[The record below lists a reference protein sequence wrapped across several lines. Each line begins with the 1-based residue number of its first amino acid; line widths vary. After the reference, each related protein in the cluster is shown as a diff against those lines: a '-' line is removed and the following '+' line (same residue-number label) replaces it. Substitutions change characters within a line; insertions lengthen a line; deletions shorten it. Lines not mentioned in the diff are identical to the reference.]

1 MALIMLLTLH
11 LFANWRAVRSCCLK
25 SLNRQRANILFSNL
39 IGDSRILTPAQVA
52 ARENIFEKDA
62 VLRWQQGSVLGHC
75 RIGTPLASVLQIMT
89 SANNAATGSAK
100 VRKGDLNRLLQ
111 IFERKEYLIWFSPA
125 NKSASIVLRA
135 NARTMDQLEAWVQS
149 LVIAKRYQSGEGLI
163 LAEQV
168 SHTAIMG
175 ELEET
180 KRIAERVIRDF
191 NEPLRQV
198 GWDLDAAALE
208 TGPGTRMSQAS
219 RTKD

>member
-25 SLNRQRANILFSNL
+25 SLNRQRANILFSSL
-39 IGDSRILTPAQVA
+39 IGDGRILSPAQVA
-52 ARENIFEKDA
+52 TRENIFEKDA
-62 VLRWQQGSVLGHC
+62 VLRWQQGTVLGQC
-75 RIGTPLASVLQIMT
+75 RIGAPLASILGNMT
-89 SANNAATGSAK
+89 SANNSASGSAK
-100 VRKGDLNRLLQ
+100 VKKGDLNRLLQ
-111 IFERKEYLIWFSPA
+111 IFEDKEYLVWFSPSS
-125 NKSASIVLRA
+125 KRGTIVLKA
-135 NARTMDQLEAWVQS
+135 KARTTDQLEAWVQS
-149 LVIAKRYQSGEGLI
+149 LVVAKRHQSGEGLI

-180 KRIAERVIRDF
+180 KKIAEMVIRDF
-191 NEPLRQV
+191 EEPLRQV

-219 RTKD
+219 STKD